1 MPQGVFERFVLSSD
15 IMTRRISM
23 AAAIAALAIG
33 SGFEVSAQ
41 NYPTRPLRVVVPY
54 AAGGSTDVLARMVGQ
69 KLTEAL
75 GQPVVIDNRPGAGTL
90 IATEIVA
97 RAGPDG
103 HTLLM
108 ATPPLAVAPA
118 LFQNVPFDIFRDF
131 AAVTNIAATSNVL
144 VVHPSVPA
152 QTVKELVVLA
162 KANPRK
168 YTFGSSGI
176 GGASHLAMELFRSM
190 AGIELV
196 HVPYKGGSLAV
207 TDLLGGRLALMFAN
221 LTTVQAHIKSGKV
234 RALAIGTARRSLVV
248 PELPT
253 VAEAGVPGY
262 EANNWNGV
270 VVPAGTPRTAIERL
284 QREIKAIVSA
294 SDMRDK
300 LLAAAFE
307 PVADTPAEFAR
318 YLASER
324 TKWAKVVIDAGVK
337 PE

>member
-33 SGFEVSAQ
+33 AGFEVSAQ

-97 RAGPDG
+97 RAVPDG

-118 LFQNVPFDIFRDF
+118 LFQTVPFDISRDF

-144 VVHPSVPA
+144 VVHPSMPA

-176 GGASHLAMELFRSM
+176 GGASHLAMELFRSL

-270 VVPAGTPRTAIERL
+270 VVPAGTPRAAIERL
-284 QREIKAIVSA
+284 QREIKAIVNA
-294 SDMRDK
+294 PDMRDK

-324 TKWAKVVIDAGVK
+324 TKWGKVVKDAGVK